1 MIRKQI
7 QYLVLNIGH
16 ELDRSHTFGLA
27 IDGKKGVV
35 RSVKTEHY
43 KGKIFTLFVVLL
55 DGTSLKPHL
64 LQVSCNKSRLIVL
77 Q

>member
-35 RSVKTEHY
+35 TSVKTEHY
-43 KGKIFTLFVVLL
+43 KGKIFTLFVV
-55 DGTSLKPHL
+55 
-64 LQVSCNKSRLIVL
+64 
-77 Q
+77 

>member
-1 MIRKQI
+1 LIRKQI

-16 ELDRSHTFGLA
+16 ELDRSHTLRLA

-43 KGKIFTLFVVLL
+43 EGKIFT
-55 DGTSLKPHL
+55 
-64 LQVSCNKSRLIVL
+64 
-77 Q
+77 